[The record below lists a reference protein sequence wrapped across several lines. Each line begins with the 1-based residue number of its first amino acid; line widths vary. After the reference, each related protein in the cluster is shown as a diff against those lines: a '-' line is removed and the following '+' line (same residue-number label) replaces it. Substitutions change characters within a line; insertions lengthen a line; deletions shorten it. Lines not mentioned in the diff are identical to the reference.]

1 MKTSIVGKNIKITS
15 AMSSSITKKME
26 RISRLFEDPEKV
38 EATVLVST
46 CKDDQFV
53 EIAVNTGL
61 ISLRVKVKDTD
72 MYAALD
78 HAIDRLEGQ
87 MRKVKTQITN
97 KKKHRNLVKNIN
109 FDYLDDYED
118 ELPDIVKRKT
128 LTLVPMD
135 VDEAITRMEALNHQ
149 FFIYLDSET
158 GLTNVLYERN
168 DGTFGVIEINE

>member
-1 MKTSIVGKNIKITS
+1 M
-15 AMSSSITKKME
+15 
-26 RISRLFEDPEKV
+26 
-38 EATVLVST
+38 
-46 CKDDQFV
+46 
-53 EIAVNTGL
+53 
-61 ISLRVKVKDTD
+61 RVKVKDTD